1 MALPDP
7 WVTWLMGAIP
17 AGLHMIREYNPEI
30 LWSTYP
36 VATAHLVAL
45 TLCRLTGI
53 PWIADFRD
61 PMTEIDPVSGQ
72 QFPCDARVW
81 HVRRWIEKQT
91 IRHCSRAVFV
101 TEEALRIHQTRY
113 PEFARR
119 MALIGNGYD
128 EDNFELAESI
138 RSTNRV
144 EVREYLLLLHSGI
157 MYPGP
162 DRDPTA
168 LFTALIKLRESGRI
182 DGSKLQIRL
191 RASGYEE
198 HYKRLIQD
206 YGLGDIVSLAPAIP
220 YQEAL
225 AEMLTADGLLVFQG
239 RTSNPAVP
247 AKLYEYLRARR
258 PIFAMVDAEGETAKV
273 LRSAQAG
280 AIVPLDD
287 PAKIAQ
293 SLETFLQEV
302 RMGTA
307 ALPQPEE
314 VERHSRKHKAQQ
326 LAALFEEVARPEGA
340 R

>member
-1 MALPDP
+1 
-7 WVTWLMGAIP
+7 
-17 AGLHMIREYNPEI
+17 
-30 LWSTYP
+30 
-36 VATAHLVAL
+36 
-45 TLCRLTGI
+45 
-53 PWIADFRD
+53 
-61 PMTEIDPVSGQ
+61 
-72 QFPCDARVW
+72 
-81 HVRRWIEKQT
+81 
-91 IRHCSRAVFV
+91 
-101 TEEALRIHQTRY
+101 
-113 PEFARR
+113 
-119 MALIGNGYD
+119 
-128 EDNFELAESI
+128 
-138 RSTNRV
+138 
-144 EVREYLLLLHSGI
+144 

-168 LFTALIKLRESGRI
+168 LFTALIKLRESGRV
-182 DGSKLQIRL
+182 DSSKLQIRL

-198 HYKRLIQD
+198 YYKRLIED
-206 YGLGDIVSLAPAIP
+206 YGLADIVSLAPAIP